1 MKILQW
7 FKDRKKAKIQ
17 EQEEL
22 YQKIKYNI
30 NNNFN
35 TEKTGMISFEETV
48 SELIQYKK
56 GNYYLTYSSISTLNS
71 QIKDLIMDM
80 CLDYKFKNKVYN
92 HIFKTEDGD
101 EQNILSLICYN
112 IELLSEDT
120 QRFVLSAFPLE
131 LFNQPLKVSS
141 VKKSTIAGMLFLLD
155 TNDFIIDL
163 LKKDKETFFLN
174 TQTQIYGQKDFSF
187 IETIEDKFFH
197 SDLNKYGRAK
207 LNYIIPELKSEHFIN
222 QDATRKILLHLIS
235 SKRAEYLPPLIDN
248 GVAKED
254 DFPFIISALLS
265 NFEKEKN
272 VKKQN
277 LIMDIMKNINEKIPD
292 IFSNTDYISGYEL
305 SDKTYSMCYDKLF
318 KGESNPKNLYG
329 LLNNIF
335 FHSEKADFELFE
347 KYCIKAKF
355 ESDNAKNLMVSCF
368 FEDLNKKERL
378 PFLENYINYYKQQNI
393 GELNTEQS
401 VWIKNILKN
410 NGSADES
417 TVLLLKQNGINP
429 FYQFSDGERIFD
441 VVDKETQDMLT
452 YFFLKEKADAEKE
465 ILIKSIGIGL
475 EEQESV
481 IIKKRL

>member
-7 FKDRKKAKIQ
+7 FKEKKKAKIQ
-17 EQEEL
+17 EQEDL
-22 YQKIKYNI
+22 YNKIRYNI

-80 CLDYKFKNKVYN
+80 CLDYKFKSTVYN

-120 QRFVLSAFPLE
+120 QSFVLSAFPPE

>member
-112 IELLSEDT
+112 IELLNQDT

-131 LFNQPLKVSS
+131 LFNQPLQVSS
-141 VKKSTIAGMLFLLD
+141 VKKATIAGMLFLLD

-163 LKKDKETFFLN
+163 LKENKEMFFLN
-174 TQTQIYGQKDFSF
+174 TKTQIYGQKDFSF
-187 IETIEDKFFH
+187 IETIEDKFLN
-197 SDLNKYGRAK
+197 SDLNKYGK
-207 LNYIIPELKSEHFIN
+207 SKFNYIIPELKPEHFIN
-222 QDATRKILLHLIS
+222 QDYTRKILLDLIS
-235 SKRAEYLPPLIDN
+235 VKRAEYLSPLIDN
-248 GVAKED
+248 DVAKED

-272 VKKQN
+272 IKKQN
-277 LIMDIMKNINEKIPD
+277 LIIDILKNIDKTKPD
-292 IFSNTDYISGYEL
+292 IFIDTDYISGYNL
-305 SDKTYSMCYDKLF
+305 TDKTYSVCYDKLL
-318 KGESNPKNLYG
+318 KGESTPKNLYG
-329 LLNNIF
+329 LLHNIF

-347 KYCIKAKF
+347 KYCTEANF
-355 ESDNAKNLMVSCF
+355 ESDNEKKLMISYF

-378 PFLENYINYYKQQNI
+378 PFLENYINYYKEQNI

-410 NGSADES
+410 NGSAEES
-417 TVLLLKQNGINP
+417 TVVLLKKNGINP
-429 FYQFSDGERIFD
+429 FYQFSDSERIFD

-465 ILIKSIGIGL
+465 ILIKSIGL

>member
-1 MKILQW
+1 
-7 FKDRKKAKIQ
+7 
-17 EQEEL
+17 
-22 YQKIKYNI
+22 
-30 NNNFN
+30 
-35 TEKTGMISFEETV
+35 MISFEETV

-80 CLDYKFKNKVYN
+80 CLDYKFKNTVYN

-120 QRFVLSAFPLE
+120 QSFVLSAFPPE